1 MIKSR
6 YVNGVKVMAFHFS
19 PDENDWKKF
28 LLFAQ
33 NAAPFDLKS
42 KIMEVHVSVIYTE
55 HSYLFNIKYV
65 VALDAGK
72 LIPKRKIEEAGN
84 DNRT

>member
-6 YVNGVKVMAFHFS
+6 YINDIKIMAFHFS
-19 PDENDWKKF
+19 PDEDDWKKF

-42 KIMEVHVSVIYTE
+42 KIVEVHVSIICAE
-55 HSYLFNIKYV
+55 HSNLFNISYV

-72 LIPKRKIEEAGN
+72 LIPKHEIEAIVN